1 MRAAAE
7 QPEREL
13 LLGYEEALGYAVSG
27 VVRDKDGISAALVMA
42 QLAAAERARGR
53 TLEQRLDAIAER
65 FGRHAT
71 EPVTLVLEGAD
82 GLERMRA
89 IMDGVRAHPP
99 GALLGNEVV
108 AIEDLRDG
116 VRLPPSDVLV
126 IHADGA
132 RVVIRPSGTEPKLK
146 AYLEVIV
153 DGDRAAAAARAR
165 PAPRPR
171 SRRCSRRAS
180 GRRAGRSPSGRRP
193 WRRPGPCPSASR
205 APARPGRAPP
215 APRSS
220 ACCWISFAASSADCL
235 PSWTLSARSSALFWR
250 SVDFCCRSSTV
261 FWASLLSESPQAA
274 RPNAAAASRSART
287 RRGAGM
293 RRPSHARRRLSRRA
307 RRGAGRVRR
316 GRPRRR
322 PGRAARRP
330 ARAPAASRR
339 AGSSRAGSRS
349 AGRRRSSPPAAR
361 RSSA

>member
-1 MRAAAE
+1 MAAAEGAGFAETLTGFKWIMRAAAE

-153 DGDRAAAAARAR
+153 DGDRAAAAGALARL
-165 PAPRPR
+165 R
-171 SRRCSRRAS
+171 SEVEALL
-180 GRRAGRSPSGRRP
+180 
-193 WRRPGPCPSASR
+193 
-205 APARPGRAPP
+205 
-215 APRSS
+215 
-220 ACCWISFAASSADCL
+220 AAD
-235 PSWTLSARSSALFWR
+235 
-250 SVDFCCRSSTV
+250 
-261 FWASLLSESPQAA
+261 
-274 RPNAAAASRSART
+274 
-287 RRGAGM
+287 
-293 RRPSHARRRLSRRA
+293 
-307 RRGAGRVRR
+307 
-316 GRPRRR
+316 
-322 PGRAARRP
+322 
-330 ARAPAASRR
+330 
-339 AGSSRAGSRS
+339 
-349 AGRRRSSPPAAR
+349 
-361 RSSA
+361 

>member
-1 MRAAAE
+1 MAAAEGAGFAETLTGFKWIMRAAAQ

-126 IHADGA
+126 IHA
-132 RVVIRPSGTEPKLK
+132 E
-146 AYLEVIV
+146 
-153 DGDRAAAAARAR
+153 
-165 PAPRPR
+165 
-171 SRRCSRRAS
+171 
-180 GRRAGRSPSGRRP
+180 
-193 WRRPGPCPSASR
+193 
-205 APARPGRAPP
+205 
-215 APRSS
+215 
-220 ACCWISFAASSADCL
+220 CWL
-235 PSWTLSARSSALFWR
+235 ALGF
-250 SVDFCCRSSTV
+250 
-261 FWASLLSESPQAA
+261 EE
-274 RPNAAAASRSART
+274 
-287 RRGAGM
+287 
-293 RRPSHARRRLSRRA
+293 RRRLLDEA
-307 RRGAGRVRR
+307 AG
-316 GRPRRR
+316 
-322 PGRAARRP
+322 P
-330 ARAPAASRR
+330 A
-339 AGSSRAGSRS
+339 
-349 AGRRRSSPPAAR
+349 
-361 RSSA
+361 